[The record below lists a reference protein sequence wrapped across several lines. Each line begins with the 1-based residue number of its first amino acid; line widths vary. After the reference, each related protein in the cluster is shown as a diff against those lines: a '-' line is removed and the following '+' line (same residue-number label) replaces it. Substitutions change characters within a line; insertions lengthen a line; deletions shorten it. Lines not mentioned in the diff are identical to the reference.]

1 MFKPIPEDTGS
12 FLKIRTAQPQMLYVD
27 KTAYLHRLV
36 TSGRTCV
43 FLARPRRFGKSLMI
57 TTLKE
62 IFNGRKDLFE
72 GLAMDQ
78 ETAKKYAEPYLA
90 PDKPVWLVGL
100 SFERDTRC
108 FVEGVVVSVAVR
120 QGTVRQP

>member
-1 MFKPIPEDTGS
+1 MKPIPEDTGS
-12 FLKIRTAQPQMLYVD
+12 FLKIRTAKPQMLYVD

-36 TSGRTCV
+36 TSSRKCF

-72 GLAMDQ
+72 GLAIAG
-78 ETAKKYAEPYLA
+78 T
-90 PDKPVWLVGL
+90 DKPVWLVGL
-100 SFERDTRC
+100 SFTRDTRR
-108 FVEGVVVSVAVR
+108 FVEGAVVPVR
-120 QGTVRQP
+120 VR

>member
-1 MFKPIPEDTGS
+1 MKPIPEDTGS
-12 FLKIRTAQPQMLYVD
+12 FYDIRTAKPQMLYVD

-36 TSGRTCV
+36 TSSRKCL

-72 GLAMDQ
+72 GLAVAMDQ
-78 ETAKKYAEPYLA
+78 ATAKAYAEPYLA

-100 SFERDTRC
+100 SFARDKRR
-108 FVEGVVVSVAVR
+108 FVEG
-120 QGTVRQP
+120 TVLQVK